1 MKKEDKQNNDN
12 KKAETHL
19 FFIAYIAITI
29 ITVLGVILSLLSEW
43 ITTQLKR

>member
-1 MKKEDKQNNDN
+1 MKKEDKQNTDD
-12 KKAETHL
+12 KKAKPHL
-19 FFIAYIAITI
+19 FFIAYIAVTI